1 MSYLSILPDKVS
13 NTYEGKTLS
22 LWAMYLYLIAM
33 TFRSLIHTFA
43 DDAGLNSIAS
53 IIVFPFIDDLDPN
66 RIIYL
71 FGSLWGGAQIVYLAF
86 SIIVILKYKN
96 LLPLVW
102 LFFAFDN
109 ILKLGVLQLRY
120 PGSEYTTSTAPG
132 GIAGTFIMLLFTL
145 IMFYLSILKKKEIH
159 GS

>member
-1 MSYLSILPDKVS
+1 M
-13 NTYEGKTLS
+13 
-22 LWAMYLYLIAM
+22 
-33 TFRSLIHTFA
+33 
-43 DDAGLNSIAS
+43 
-53 IIVFPFIDDLDPN
+53 
-66 RIIYL
+66 

>member
-33 TFRSLIHTFA
+33 TFRSLVHTFA

-66 RIIYL
+66 RLSYL
-71 FGSLWGGAQIVYLAF
+71 L
-86 SIIVILKYKN
+86 KN
-96 LLPLVW
+96 LKAVSYTHLTLPTK
-102 LFFAFDN
+102 A
-109 ILKLGVLQLRY
+109 
-120 PGSEYTTSTAPG
+120 
-132 GIAGTFIMLLFTL
+132 
-145 IMFYLSILKKKEIH
+145 
-159 GS
+159 

>member
-22 LWAMYLYLIAM
+22 LWAMYIYLIVM
-33 TFRSLIHTFA
+33 TFRSLVHTFA

-53 IIVFPFIDDLDPN
+53 VIVFPFIDGLDPN

-71 FGSLWGGAQIVYLAF
+71 FGSLWGGAQIVCLAF
-86 SIIVILKYKN
+86 SIIIVLKYKN

-102 LFFAFDN
+102 LLFIFDN
-109 ILKLGVLQLRY
+109 ILKLSVLQLRY
-120 PGSEYTTSTAPG
+120 PGPEYTTSTAPG
-132 GIAGTFIMLLFTL
+132 GITGTFIMLLFTL
-145 IMFYLSILKKKEIH
+145 IMFYLSILRKKDIH